1 MVDSRDKRT
10 EHTDRADTDRA
21 ELTDLDAK
29 IRNAGRRFS
38 ARSGMFDAFGTAG
51 MMGFHL
57 LSGMLVGGFI
67 GYWLDKW
74 LDTDPWMKAVFFM
87 IGIAAGFRNIYLD
100 AQRLVRE
107 QEGKDNAW
115 KGAAKKDA
123 SGSSKE
129 D

>member
-1 MVDSRDKRT
+1 MDSGNKQT
-10 EHTDRADTDRA
+10 KH
-21 ELTDLDAK
+21 TDLDGK

-38 ARSGMFDAFGTAG
+38 ARSGLFDAFGVAG

-74 LDTDPWMKAVFFM
+74 LDTGPWLKVAFFI

-100 AQRLVRE
+100 AQKLVRE
-107 QEGKDNAW
+107 QDCKDKAW
-115 KGAAKKDA
+115 KGAAEKNA
-123 SGSSKE
+123 PESGKE